1 MKFIVNDVNDYTYIS
16 YDDFVKFDNDI
27 IHIEYS
33 FTFNKDVD
41 LINNTLEYIKSK
53 TGLNCYMD
61 KTQIFV
67 RFSNTKE
74 MKDYVYINKTK
85 YNDSIIFMKKCD
97 KILMNEC
104 LFHILWYVC
113 EAKLLYKNGWVNSI
127 QKPNAKIAADIMLK
141 MYNL

>member
-1 MKFIVNDVNDYTYIS
+1 MKFTINDV
-16 YDDFVKFDNDI
+16 DDFVKFDNDV
-27 IHIEYS
+27 IHYEYS

-41 LINNTLEYIKSK
+41 LINDTLEYIKSK
-53 TGLNCYMD
+53 NGLNCYAD

-74 MKDYVYINKTK
+74 MKDYVYNNKIK
-85 YNDSIIFMKKCD
+85 YNDNIIYLKKCN

-113 EAKLLYKNGWVNSI
+113 EAKLLYKNGWVNTI
-127 QKPNAKIAADIMLK
+127 QKPNAKIVADLMLK
-141 MYNL
+141 MYKL